1 MRFIMSLGKASCMLY
16 TESPLL
22 LPKGS
27 KICSNLLGL
36 QCLGKQMWRSGHEVC
51 SVMRLRSDFHPWRE
65 KRLAIFPC
73 DMNQADCTNS
83 TTRLPHPVTQSALLS
98 SASCLTEAE
107 PCAPHSS
114 ASWVSVSS
122 ERQSQKGLW
131 WKSGGPRTTDQIPGV
146 GARSVGSIR
155 TSHLW
160 RSFPPRILCESE
172 DPGSCGWVLPIP
184 YFSFEQSS
192 CGWCRWHWGLGWD
205 PCQYSESR
213 VSCGSQVLLLALILI
228 FTLPRG

>member
-83 TTRLPHPVTQSALLS
+83 TDRFRILSLSQLCSVLPPVSQKQSHVPHTPQPPESRWVRKDRVRKAYGGNRGVLAPQTRFLVWVQGAWGPSEQAISDGVFLLGFCVSLRIRAAVGESSPSLISLLS
-98 SASCLTEAE
+98 RAVPADADDTGGRESPLSVQWE
-107 PCAPHSS
+107 PCAL
-114 ASWVSVSS
+114 
-122 ERQSQKGLW
+122 R
-131 WKSGGPRTTDQIPGV
+131 IPG
-146 GARSVGSIR
+146 
-155 TSHLW
+155 
-160 RSFPPRILCESE
+160 PP
-172 DPGSCGWVLPIP
+172 
-184 YFSFEQSS
+184 
-192 CGWCRWHWGLGWD
+192 
-205 PCQYSESR
+205 
-213 VSCGSQVLLLALILI
+213 LALIFI
-228 FTLPRG
+228 FTVPRG